1 MAMSRANMSQQ
12 IEKPGKVGKV
22 MREFKEGTLHSGKN
36 GPVVTDR
43 KQAMAI
49 ALSEARK
56 KAGGGII
63 EIEISAGPEMEDM
76 EPMEYRKGG
85 RIDGC
90 AMRGK
95 TKGTYR

>member
-1 MAMSRANMSQQ
+1 MAMSRANMNQE
-12 IEKPGKVGKV
+12 ITKPGKVGRV
-22 MREFKEGTLHSGKN
+22 MREFQEGTLHSGKN
-36 GPVVTDR
+36 GPVVRDR
-43 KQAMAI
+43 KQALAI
-49 ALSEARK
+49 ALSEASK

-63 EIEISAGPEMEDM
+63 EIEISAGPEMEDS
-76 EPMEYRKGG
+76 PMEYRKGG

>member
-22 MREFKEGTLHSGKN
+22 MREFKEGTLHSGKD
-36 GPVVTDR
+36 GPVVKNR
-43 KQAMAI
+43 KQALAI